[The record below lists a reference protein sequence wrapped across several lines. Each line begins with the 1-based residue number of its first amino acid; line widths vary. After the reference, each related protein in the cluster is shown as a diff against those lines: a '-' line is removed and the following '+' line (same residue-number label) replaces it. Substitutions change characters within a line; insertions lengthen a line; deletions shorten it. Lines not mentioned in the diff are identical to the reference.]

1 MKNSKKENV
10 LQTVDDKKLTLTKKL
25 SLAEGKKFAFHL
37 IDKLDKNMKKIKS
50 ITLILALA
58 ISFNLSAQNGIVVDD
73 FIYTNKKQTEKKV
86 SSTVSAVTVFA
97 SQAQVTRV
105 AKVSGEAG
113 VFNIVFAQLS
123 PYINM
128 NSLEAKT
135 DANLT
140 ILSVSNRNDYLNK
153 DEKPADIILLED
165 SLVKINAELA
175 DFKADKETI
184 VYQKD
189 LMLANK
195 NVGSNQVGVKADE
208 LDDLMEL
215 YKKKLDDF
223 KVNWFRLTR
232 LEDKYNKAKFSV
244 EQQLAAYNNGKLTL
258 NNEVIITVKADN
270 NFQNAHIELTYL
282 VGNVSWAPYYDIRV
296 KDNKSDVQ
304 FFLKANIYQ
313 STGEDW
319 NNVKL
324 KLTTANPA
332 EGGVKPELQ
341 TNWLGFQQIF
351 PKKNQRYLGE
361 VITGGTPA
369 SYGDKEV
376 LVDYDEPNQAV
387 FKSKSAK
394 PTVSQNMFNTEF
406 ETSIAYSIPSDNQNH
421 QVDLTSF
428 AQTAIYGYSV
438 VPKLNKEVFV
448 TAQVLAND
456 LINQISGEANV
467 YYDGTFTGKTFISLT
482 ANDTLLLTLGK
493 DKRIQV
499 ERKKL
504 KEFCSNSFFG
514 STKTESITWEIT
526 IKNTRKDAVTLTI
539 EDQIPVSTDKEIEVK
554 LTDKG
559 NANLD
564 EATGKLTWK
573 LDLAPEKSQII
584 KFSFEVKHPKDKQL
598 TGY

>member
-1 MKNSKKENV
+1 MKV
-10 LQTVDDKKLTLTKKL
+10 LQ
-25 SLAEGKKFAFHL
+25 
-37 IDKLDKNMKKIKS
+37 I
-50 ITLILALA
+50 ITALALA
-58 ISFNLSAQNGIVVDD
+58 ISFNLSAQNGQVVDD

-86 SSTVSAVTVFA
+86 NSTVSAVTIFT

-195 NVGSNQVGVKADE
+195 SVGSNQTGVKADE

-232 LEDKYNKAKFSV
+232 FEDKYNKAKYYV

-258 NNEVIITVKADN
+258 NNEVILTVKAEN
-270 NFQNAHIELTYL
+270 NFQNAQVELTYL
-282 VGNVSWAPYYDIRV
+282 VGNVSWSPYYDIRV

-341 TNWLGFQQIF
+341 TNWLGF
-351 PKKNQRYLGE
+351 
-361 VITGGTPA
+361 VIDRKDVSVAEIRLRGSRPEGSA
-369 SYGDKEV
+369 YY
-376 LVDYDEPNQAV
+376 VDGV
-387 FKSKSAK
+387 
-394 PTVSQNMFNTEF
+394 TVSDKVLSKPIVTQNMFNTEF

-428 AQTAIYGYSV
+428 AQSAIYGYSV

-467 YYDGTFTGKTFISLT
+467 YYDGTFTGKTFISPT
-482 ANDTLLLTLGK
+482 ATDTLLLTLGK

-514 STKTESITWEIT
+514 GTKTESITWEIT
-526 IKNTRKDAVTLTI
+526 IKNTRKEAVTLTI

-559 NANLD
+559 NAYLD

-584 KFSFEVKHPKDKQL
+584 KFSFEVKHPKNQQI

>member
-1 MKNSKKENV
+1 
-10 LQTVDDKKLTLTKKL
+10 
-25 SLAEGKKFAFHL
+25 
-37 IDKLDKNMKKIKS
+37 MKKIRS
-50 ITLILALA
+50 IIIVVLTTTLK
-58 ISFNLSAQNGIVVDD
+58 LSAQSNAVNDD
-73 FIYTNKKQTEKKV
+73 FTNNNTKLIERKV
-86 SSTVSAVTVFA
+86 NSVVSNVTVFN
-97 SQAQVTRV
+97 SQAQVTRI
-105 AKVSGEAG
+105 AKLNFEGSGI
-113 VFNIVFAQLS
+113 FNIVFDKLS
-123 PYINM
+123 PYINI
-128 NSLEAKT
+128 NSIEAKA
-135 DANLT
+135 DARIT
-140 ILSVSNRNDYLNK
+140 ILSVSNRNNYMNK
-153 DEKPADIILLED
+153 DEKPDEIILLED
-165 SLVKINAELA
+165 SLVKINTEL
-175 DFKADKETI
+175 DDYKADKETI
-184 VYQKD
+184 VHQKE

-195 NVGSNQVGVKADE
+195 NVFSNQVGVKADE

-223 KVNWFRLTR
+223 KVNWFRLIR
-232 LEDKYNKAKFSV
+232 LEEKYNKAKLSI

-258 NNEVIITVKADN
+258 NNEVILTVKVEN
-270 NFQNAHIELTYL
+270 SLQNAQVELTYL
-282 VGNVSWAPYYDIRV
+282 VGNVSWSPYYDIRV

-332 EGGVKPELQ
+332 EGGVKPDLQ
-341 TNWLGFQQIF
+341 TNWLGFEIIRNDASVTEIKSRGSR
-351 PKKNQRYLGE
+351 PEGSAYYIDGVRLLADKA
-361 VITGGTPA
+361 TP
-369 SYGDKEV
+369 
-376 LVDYDEPNQAV
+376 
-387 FKSKSAK
+387 KSK
-394 PTVSQNMFNTEF
+394 VSQNMFNTEF
-406 ETSIAYSIPSDNQNH
+406 ETNIAYSIPSDNQNH

-428 AQTAIYGYSV
+428 AQSAVYGYSV

-448 TAQVLAND
+448 TAQVLANE

-467 YYDGTFTGKTFISLT
+467 YYDGTFTGKTMISPT

-504 KEFCSNSFFG
+504 KEFCFNSFFG
-514 STKTESITWEIT
+514 GTKTESITWEIT
-526 IKNTRKDAVTLTI
+526 IKNTRKEAVTLTI

-559 NANLD
+559 NATLD

-584 KFSFEVKHPKDKQL
+584 KFSFEVKHPKDKPL

>member
-37 IDKLDKNMKKIKS
+37 IDKLNKDMKKIKS
-50 ITLILALA
+50 IILILALA
-58 ISFNLSAQNGIVVDD
+58 TSFNLSAQNGIVVDD

-86 SSTVSAVTVFA
+86 NSMVSAVTVFA

-113 VFNIVFAQLS
+113 VFNIVFEQLS

-153 DEKPADIILLED
+153 GEKPADIIVLED
-165 SLVKINAELA
+165 SLNKIQSELE
-175 DFKADKETI
+175 DFKADKESI
-184 VYQKD
+184 VHQKD

-232 LEDKYNKAKFSV
+232 LEDKYNKAKFSI

-258 NNEVIITVKADN
+258 NNEVILTVKAEN
-270 NFQNAHIELTYL
+270 NFQNAQVELTYL
-282 VGNVSWAPYYDIRV
+282 VGNVSWSPYYDIRV
-296 KDNKSDVQ
+296 KDNKSNVQ

-341 TNWLGFQQIF
+341 TNWLGYQ
-351 PKKNQRYLGE
+351 NYRNDGL
-361 VITGGTPA
+361 
-369 SYGDKEV
+369 KEV
-376 LVDYDEPNQAV
+376 VIR
-387 FKSKSAK
+387 SKSMLIDANY
-394 PTVSQNMFNTEF
+394 PTQGYGVNSSASMPNIRKSFSQNMFNTEF
-406 ETSIAYSIPSDNQNH
+406 ETNIAYSIPSDNQNH

-428 AQTAIYGYSV
+428 AQSAIYGYSV

-467 YYDGTFTGKTFISLT
+467 YYDGTFTGKTLISPT

-514 STKTESITWEIT
+514 GTKTESITWEIT
-526 IKNTRKDAVTLTI
+526 IKNTRKEAVILII

-559 NANLD
+559 YANLD
-564 EATGKLTWK
+564 EVTGKLTWK
-573 LDLAPEKSQII
+573 LDLAPEKSQTI
-584 KFSFEVKHPKDKQL
+584 KFSFDVKHSKAKQL
-598 TGY
+598 TGF

>member
-37 IDKLDKNMKKIKS
+37 IDKLNKDMKKIKS
-50 ITLILALA
+50 IILILALA
-58 ISFNLSAQNGIVVDD
+58 TSFNLSAQNGIVVDD

-86 SSTVSAVTVFA
+86 NSMVSAVTVFA

-113 VFNIVFAQLS
+113 VFNIVFEQLS

-153 DEKPADIILLED
+153 DEKPADIIVLED
-165 SLVKINAELA
+165 SLNKIQSELE
-175 DFKADKETI
+175 DFKADKESI
-184 VYQKD
+184 VLQKD

-223 KVNWFRLTR
+223 KLNWFRLTR
-232 LEDKYNKAKFSV
+232 LEDKYNKAKFSI

-258 NNEVIITVKADN
+258 NNEVILTVKAEN
-270 NFQNAHIELTYL
+270 NFQNAQVKLTYL
-282 VGNVSWAPYYDIRV
+282 VGNVSWSPYYDIRV
-296 KDNKSDVQ
+296 KDNKSNVQ

-341 TNWLGFQQIF
+341 TNWLGYQ
-351 PKKNQRYLGE
+351 NYRNDGL
-361 VITGGTPA
+361 
-369 SYGDKEV
+369 KEV
-376 LVDYDEPNQAV
+376 VIR
-387 FKSKSAK
+387 SKSMLIDADN
-394 PTVSQNMFNTEF
+394 PTQGYGVNSSASMPNIRKSFSQNMFNTEF
-406 ETSIAYSIPSDNQNH
+406 ETNIAYSIPSDNQNH

-428 AQTAIYGYSV
+428 AQSAIYGYSV

-467 YYDGTFTGKTFISLT
+467 YYDGTFTGKTLISPT

-514 STKTESITWEIT
+514 GTKTESITWEIT
-526 IKNTRKDAVTLTI
+526 IKNTRKDAVILTI

-598 TGY
+598 TGF

>member
-1 MKNSKKENV
+1 M
-10 LQTVDDKKLTLTKKL
+10 LT
-25 SLAEGKKFAFHL
+25 
-37 IDKLDKNMKKIKS
+37 
-50 ITLILALA
+50 
-58 ISFNLSAQNGIVVDD
+58 
-73 FIYTNKKQTEKKV
+73 
-86 SSTVSAVTVFA
+86 
-97 SQAQVTRV
+97 
-105 AKVSGEAG
+105 
-113 VFNIVFAQLS
+113 
-123 PYINM
+123 
-128 NSLEAKT
+128 
-135 DANLT
+135 
-140 ILSVSNRNDYLNK
+140 
-153 DEKPADIILLED
+153 
-165 SLVKINAELA
+165 
-175 DFKADKETI
+175 
-184 VYQKD
+184 
-189 LMLANK
+189 NK
-195 NVGSNQVGVKADE
+195 NVSSNQVGVKADE
-208 LDDLMEL
+208 LEDLMEL

-223 KVNWFRLTR
+223 KLNWFRLTR
-232 LEDKYNKAKFSV
+232 LEDKYNKAKFSI

-258 NNEVIITVKADN
+258 NNEVILTVKAEN
-270 NFQNAHIELTYL
+270 NFQNAHVELTYL
-282 VGNVSWAPYYDIRV
+282 VGNVSWSPYYDIRV

-341 TNWLGFQQIF
+341 TNWLGY
-351 PKKNQRYLGE
+351 KNYRNDGL
-361 VITGGTPA
+361 
-369 SYGDKEV
+369 KEV
-376 LVDYDEPNQAV
+376 VIR
-387 FKSKSAK
+387 SKSMLIDADN
-394 PTVSQNMFNTEF
+394 PTQGYGVNSSASMPNIRKSFSQNMFNTEF
-406 ETSIAYSIPSDNQNH
+406 ETNIAYSIPSDNQNH

-428 AQTAIYGYSV
+428 AQSAIYGYSV

-467 YYDGTFTGKTFISLT
+467 YYDGTFTGKTLISPT

-514 STKTESITWEIT
+514 GTKTESITWEIT
-526 IKNTRKDAVTLTI
+526 IKNTRKEAVILTI
-539 EDQIPVSTDKEIEVK
+539 EDQIPVSTDNEIEVK

-573 LDLAPEKSQII
+573 LDLAPEKSQTI
-584 KFSFEVKHPKDKQL
+584 KFSFDVKHPKDKQL
-598 TGY
+598 TGF

>member
-25 SLAEGKKFAFHL
+25 SIAEGKKFAFHL
-37 IDKLDKNMKKIKS
+37 IDKLDNHMKKINS
-50 ITLILALA
+50 ITLILVLA
-58 ISFNLSAQNGIVVDD
+58 TSFNLSAQNGVVVDD
-73 FIYTNKKQTEKKV
+73 FIYTNKKQTEKKAN
-86 SSTVSAVTVFA
+86 STIIAVTVFA
-97 SQAQVTRV
+97 NQAQVTRV
-105 AKVSGEAG
+105 AEVSGEAG
-113 VFNIVFAQLS
+113 IFNIVFTQLS

-128 NSLEAKT
+128 NSLEAKA

-165 SLVKINAELA
+165 SLVKINTEL
-175 DFKADKETI
+175 DDYKADKESI
-184 VYQKD
+184 VHQKE

-195 NVGSNQVGVKADE
+195 NVFSNQVGVKADE

-223 KVNWFRLTR
+223 KLNWFRLTR
-232 LEDKYNKAKFSV
+232 LEDKYNKAKFSI

-258 NNEVIITVKADN
+258 NNEVILTVKAEN
-270 NFQNAHIELTYL
+270 NFQNAQVELTYL
-282 VGNVSWAPYYDIRV
+282 VGNVSWSPYYDIRV
-296 KDNKSDVQ
+296 KDNKSDVK

-341 TNWLGFQQIF
+341 TNWLGYQ
-351 PKKNQRYLGE
+351 NYRNDGL
-361 VITGGTPA
+361 
-369 SYGDKEV
+369 KEV
-376 LVDYDEPNQAV
+376 VIR
-387 FKSKSAK
+387 SKSMLIDADD
-394 PTVSQNMFNTEF
+394 PTQGYGVNSSASMPNIRKSFSQNMFNTEF
-406 ETSIAYSIPSDNQNH
+406 ETNIAYTIPSDNQNH

-428 AQTAIYGYSV
+428 AQSAIYGYSV

-467 YYDGTFTGKTFISLT
+467 YYDGTFTGKTMISPT

-504 KEFCSNSFFG
+504 KEFCSHSFFG
-514 STKTESITWEIT
+514 GTKTESVTWEIT
-526 IKNTRKDAVTLTI
+526 IKNTRKEAITLTI
-539 EDQIPVSTDKEIEVK
+539 EDQIPVSTDKEIEIK

-559 NANLD
+559 NAYLD
-564 EATGKLTWK
+564 EAIGKLTWK
-573 LDLAPEKSQII
+573 LDLAPEKSQIL
-584 KFSFEVKHPKDKQL
+584 KFSFDVKYPKDKQL
-598 TGY
+598 TGF

>member
-10 LQTVDDKKLTLTKKL
+10 LQTVDNKKLTLTKKL

-37 IDKLDKNMKKIKS
+37 IDKLNKDMKKFKS

-58 ISFNLSAQNGIVVDD
+58 ISFNLSAQNGQVVDD
-73 FIYTNKKQTEKKV
+73 FIYTGKKQTEKKV
-86 SSTVSAVTVFA
+86 NSTVSAVTIFA

-232 LEDKYNKAKFSV
+232 LEDKYNKAKYYV

-258 NNEVIITVKADN
+258 NNEVILTVKAEN
-270 NFQNAHIELTYL
+270 NFQNAHVELSYL
-282 VGNVSWAPYYDIRV
+282 VGNVSWSPYYDIRV

-341 TNWLGFQQIF
+341 TNWLEF
-351 PKKNQRYLGE
+351 
-361 VITGGTPA
+361 
-369 SYGDKEV
+369 SYN
-376 LVDYDEPNQAV
+376 LVAENVKISADRRSRAQAAPLIDADDPTQGYI
-387 FKSKSAK
+387 KAKSAK
-394 PTVSQNMFNTEF
+394 PKVSQNMFNTEF
-406 ETSIAYSIPSDNQNH
+406 ETNIAYTIPSDNQNH

-428 AQTAIYGYSV
+428 AQSAIYGYSV

-467 YYDGTFTGKTFISLT
+467 YYDGTFTGKTLISPT

-514 STKTESITWEIT
+514 GTKTESITWEIT
-526 IKNTRKDAVTLTI
+526 IKNTRKEAVTLTI

-559 NANLD
+559 NATLD

>member
-1 MKNSKKENV
+1 MKISKKENV
-10 LQTVDDKKLTLTKKL
+10 LQTIDDKKLTLTKKTKL
-25 SLAEGKKFAFHL
+25 DRRKKLALHLINKLNKDMKKF
-37 IDKLDKNMKKIKS
+37 KS
-50 ITLILALA
+50 IILILVLA
-58 ISFNLSAQNGIVVDD
+58 ISFNLSAQNGQVVDD

-86 SSTVSAVTVFA
+86 SSIVNAVTIFA
-97 SQAQVTRV
+97 NQAQVTRV
-105 AKVSGEAG
+105 AKVSGESG

-165 SLVKINAELA
+165 SLNKILSELE
-175 DFKADKETI
+175 DFKADKESI
-184 VYQKD
+184 VHQKD

-215 YKKKLDDF
+215 YKKKLEDF
-223 KVNWFRLTR
+223 KANWFRLTR
-232 LEDKYNKAKFSV
+232 LEDKYIKAKINI

-258 NNEVIITVKADN
+258 NNEVILTVKAEN
-270 NFQNAHIELTYL
+270 NFQNAQVELTYL
-282 VGNVSWAPYYDIRV
+282 VGNVSWSPYYDIRV

-341 TNWLGFQQIF
+341 TNWLGFQEIF
-351 PKKNQRYLGE
+351 PKKLQRYQGE

-369 SYGDKEV
+369 SYGDKDLIE
-376 LVDYDEPNQAV
+376 DEATKRIQ
-387 FKSKSAK
+387 KSKYLK
-394 PTVSQNMFNTEF
+394 PNVSQNMFNTEF
-406 ETSIAYSIPSDNQNH
+406 ETNIAYSIPSDNQNH
-421 QVDLTSF
+421 QVDLNSF
-428 AQTAIYGYSV
+428 TQSAIYGYSV

-467 YYDGTFTGKTFISLT
+467 YYDGTFTGKTLISPT
-482 ANDTLLLTLGK
+482 ANDTLLLTLGR

-514 STKTESITWEIT
+514 GTKTESITWEIT
-526 IKNTRKDAVTLTI
+526 IKNTRKEAVTLTI

-559 NANLD
+559 NATLD

-573 LDLAPEKSQII
+573 LDLAPEKSQTL